1 MATSSSPPLPPL
13 PKVSGTSVSDASTSS
28 RAMGRLANDFPDAAS
43 LSNHKVIQAR
53 LSLEIM
59 NIREEI
65 ARLKAELRRDQ
76 DPGKMSN
83 IQSQIGQLM
92 LQINVIREKAAEA
105 EAIVKGIT
113 SDIQRLDVAKSNLTT
128 AIQMLERWGM
138 LKQSHEQL
146 SHLLPTRQYKDMS
159 QAFAAVTQLL
169 TPLKP
174 LLSVPAVAEV
184 FKAAEADRKTI
195 QEKAAV
201 EMDAFFQ
208 QDPNKPVDR
217 RSIAEVCLLIDVLGG
232 DFRNHIVERYLQ
244 IQLAEYR
251 RIFRSTD
258 EAGQLDNV
266 PRRYAWFR
274 RVLKHHDEEDSMLF
288 PASWQVTRLLVSGF
302 AECTRSDLSNVLG
315 KHPPAVNVLL
325 DALQATLDFETA
337 MSRKLDMTFDEI
349 TSLSMRGGTLK
360 WTISSIFD
368 QYLNVYVEAQDRAI
382 SDMLSA
388 YRGSSARP
396 SLESVIAEEPETPT
410 PTVLPSSTELFYF
423 YGQQLDQCEKYSK
436 GETMKKLA
444 DVFVKW
450 LNVYAGEVLLAGL
463 KSAPSRK
470 SFEGRDSMLEVKT
483 ACIVLNTAEY
493 CQNTS
498 IQLEERLKAKISP
511 DLSETISFESARETF
526 SSVIS
531 NSIAA
536 LLRELEYSCEPAF
549 SAILKT
555 PWIHLENV
563 SGRSAYVVDLV
574 GSIKG
579 VAEAVRARIEG
590 KKYIRN
596 FADKAVGVIITRFT
610 QAVIKSAPLKKIG
623 AEQILLDVQAVKAC
637 LLDLPEPHP
646 ENSST
651 IYTKY
656 VTKNTGQLETMLKVV
671 LAPDEVP
678 EGFVQNYCLLIGDR
692 SFSNFQ
698 KILDLKGTARTDQQR
713 LLDIFLSVT
722 STNSD
727 LTDTSFLT
735 HIDMDP
741 PASSEAARGFTSPST
756 SSTGLFSPST
766 GPGGIGGLPG
776 LLRSGSA
783 EGGERAETP
792 KAFGDFRRLVN
803 FATRRDNSATNVP
816 H

>member
-1 MATSSSPPLPPL
+1 MA
-13 PKVSGTSVSDASTSS
+13 
-28 RAMGRLANDFPDAAS
+28 RLADEFPGAAS
-43 LSNHKVIQAR
+43 LADHKVTHAK
-53 LSLEIM
+53 LGLEIM
-59 NIREEI
+59 DIREEI

-76 DPGKMSN
+76 DPGRMSN

-92 LQINVIREKAAEA
+92 LQINVIQEKAAEA

-138 LKQSHEQL
+138 LRQSHEQL
-146 SHLLPTRQYKDMS
+146 RHLLPTRQYKNMS

-169 TPLKP
+169 APLKP
-174 LLSVPAVAEV
+174 LSSVPAVAEI

-201 EMDAFFQ
+201 EMDTFFQ
-208 QDPNKPVDR
+208 QDPNKTVDR
-217 RSIAEVCLLIDVLGG
+217 RSIAEICLLIDVLGG

-266 PRRYAWFR
+266 PRRFAWFR

-288 PASWQVTRLLVSGF
+288 PGSWQVTRLLISGF
-302 AECTRSDLSNVLG
+302 AECTRSDLSNLLG
-315 KHPPAVNVLL
+315 KQSPAVNVLL
-325 DALQATLDFETA
+325 DALQATLDFEQA
-337 MSRKLDMTFDEI
+337 MSRKLDMTASHI
-349 TSLSMRGGTLK
+349 LYGGGSLK
-360 WTISSIFD
+360 WTIASIFD

-382 SDMLSA
+382 YDMLSA
-388 YRGSSARP
+388 YRGSNARP
-396 SLESVIAEEPETPT
+396 SLESVIAEEPETPV

-423 YGQQLDQCEKYSK
+423 YGQQLDQCEKYSR
-436 GETMKKLA
+436 GETMRKLS

-450 LNVYAGEVLLAGL
+450 LNVYAGEVLLAGM

-470 SFEGRDSMLEVKT
+470 SFEGRDSLQEVKT
-483 ACIVLNTAEY
+483 ACMVLNTAEY

-498 IQLEERLKAKISP
+498 VQLEERLRSKISS
-511 DLSETISFESARETF
+511 DLTESISFESARETF

-531 NSIAA
+531 QSIAV

-574 GSIKG
+574 GSIKS
-579 VAEAVRARIEG
+579 VAEGVRARIEG

-651 IYTKY
+651 VYTKY
-656 VTKNTGQLETMLKVV
+656 VTKNTGQLETMLKVI

-692 SFSNFQ
+692 SFTNFQ

-741 PASSEAARGFTSPST
+741 PASSEAARGFTSPSA
-756 SSTGLFSPST
+756 SSSGLFSPTT
-766 GPGGIGGLPG
+766 GPGGMGGLPG

-783 EGGERAETP
+783 DGGERTETP

-803 FATRRDNSATNVP
+803 FATRRDNSAMNVP

>member
-1 MATSSSPPLPPL
+1 MASSSSPPLPPVPRASATL
-13 PKVSGTSVSDASTSS
+13 ATDASTSS
-28 RAMGRLANDFPDAAS
+28 RAMARLANEFPSAAS
-43 LSNHKVIQAR
+43 LADHKVTHAK
-53 LSLEIM
+53 LGLEIM
-59 NIREEI
+59 DIREEI
-65 ARLKAELRRDQ
+65 AKLKAELRRDQ
-76 DPGKMSN
+76 DPARMSN

-92 LQINVIREKAAEA
+92 LQINVIQEKAAEA

-138 LKQSHEQL
+138 LRQSHEQL
-146 SHLLPTRQYKDMS
+146 RHLLPTRQYKNMS

-174 LLSVPAVAEV
+174 LSSVPAVAEI

-201 EMDAFFQ
+201 EMDTFFQ
-208 QDPNKPVDR
+208 QDPNKVVDR

-232 DFRNHIVERYLQ
+232 DFRDHIVERYLQ

-266 PRRYAWFR
+266 PRRFAWFR

-288 PASWQVTRLLVSGF
+288 PASWQVTRLLVSAF
-302 AECTRSDLSNVLG
+302 AECTRSDLSNLLG
-315 KHPPAVNVLL
+315 KQSPAVNVLL
-325 DALQATLDFETA
+325 DALQATLDFEQA
-337 MSRKLDMTFDEI
+337 MSRKLDMTASHSFYGNI
-349 TSLSMRGGTLK
+349 AML
-360 WTISSIFD
+360 IAV
-368 QYLNVYVEAQDRAI
+368 YLNVYVEAQDRAI

-388 YRGSSARP
+388 YRGSNARP
-396 SLESVIAEEPETPT
+396 SLESVIAEEPETPV

-423 YGQQLDQCEKYSK
+423 YGQQLDQCEKYSR
-436 GETMKKLA
+436 GETMRKLS

-450 LNVYAGEVLLAGL
+450 LNVYAGEVLLAGM

-470 SFEGRDSMLEVKT
+470 SFEGRDSLQEVKT
-483 ACIVLNTAEY
+483 ACMVLNTAEY

-498 IQLEERLKAKISP
+498 VQLEERLRSKISP
-511 DLSETISFESARETF
+511 DLSESISFKSARETF

-531 NSIAA
+531 QSIAV

-574 GSIKG
+574 GSIKS
-579 VAEAVRARIEG
+579 VAEGVRARIEG

-651 IYTKY
+651 IYSYTKY
-656 VTKNTGQLETMLKVV
+656 VTKNTGQLETMLKVI

-692 SFSNFQ
+692 SFTNFQ

-741 PASSEAARGFTSPST
+741 PASSEAARGFTSPSA
-756 SSTGLFSPST
+756 SSTGLFSPTT
-766 GPGGIGGLPG
+766 GPGGMGGLPG

-783 EGGERAETP
+783 EGGERTETP

-803 FATRRDNSATNVP
+803 FATRRDNSAINVP